1 MKDHSDQSISLI
13 ITPKGKRT
21 ELMKM
26 VGNNTYYFNSQEGV
40 TPADHNV
47 QYDYDKAV
55 SDTFYGDYNMAE
67 ARLEIENPKSLNE
80 YLEDITGHYVE
91 GVNNWQEAHKYL
103 VDLVQAMLVELVK
116 TTPSF
121 NNVREYSAVINES
134 YADGS
139 FVDYSVSYWPENEE
153 VSIYLEASNNLK
165 GIALSRSELDK
176 MLMIEA
182 VDLE

>member
-1 MKDHSDQSISLI
+1 MKI
-13 ITPKGKRT
+13 
-21 ELMKM
+21 
-26 VGNNTYYFNSQEGV
+26 VGNNTYYFNSKEGV
-40 TPADHNV
+40 IPADHAV
-47 QYDYDKAV
+47 KYDYDKAV
-55 SDTFYGDYNMAE
+55 SDTFYGDYDMAE
-67 ARLEIENPKSLNE
+67 ARLEIENPKSLDE
-80 YLEDITGHYVE
+80 YLENIEGHYIE
-91 GVNNWQEAHKYL
+91 GVSNWQEAHKYL
-103 VDLVQAMLVELVK
+103 IDLVQAMLVELVK

-153 VSIYLEASNNLK
+153 INIYLEASNNLK

>member
-1 MKDHSDQSISLI
+1 
-13 ITPKGKRT
+13 
-21 ELMKM
+21 M
-26 VGNNTYYFNSQEGV
+26 VGHNTYYFNSQEGV

-55 SDTFYGDYNMAE
+55 SDSDLGDYDMAE
-67 ARLEIENPKSLNE
+67 ARLEIDNPKPLNE
-80 YLEDITGHYVE
+80 YLEDIAGHYVE

-103 VDLVQAMLVELVK
+103 IDLVQAMLAELVR

-139 FVDYSVSYWPENEE
+139 FVDYSVSYWPDNEE

-165 GIALSRSELDK
+165 GIVLNRDELNK
-176 MLMIEA
+176 MLVIEA
-182 VDLE
+182 DHLE